1 MAVAETARLIVDLSL
16 KGNFNRQIG
25 TTGRALGK
33 FEAQLDRTESRA
45 FRAGQQI
52 GTGIQRSATLAA
64 AGIGILAGNVLIGL
78 DSLVKLEKQQAQTEA
93 AIKSTG
99 GAAGITAKQI
109 RDMAEEFESMNATVG
124 DEVIQEAENL
134 LLTFTNVNKKAFKPT
149 LQAALDINTRLGRG
163 PEGLSG
169 TMRQLGKA
177 LNDPTK
183 GLAALTRIG
192 ITFDAKTTK
201 RIKTLQSQGKLF
213 EAQGVILKELDKRF
227 GGSFLAEGGTTG
239 GKVAKFRDSIE
250 DLQRTLAAGM
260 LPVVSNLADALSD
273 LFRDPAIQKGVQQF
287 GKDLAAFF
295 TPSRIKGGIAAIK
308 DLAAVVGPAFGAA
321 ASAIGAVATA
331 FGKLP
336 PDLRNLLIGA
346 VAVNKLTGGLV
357 TNIAGGLAGAIGSAL
372 KTIVAGN
379 VTVIGKSVVGPGGI
393 PDPRGG
399 VAGKVGGVGK
409 VALGAIG
416 VVGITAAIAEA
427 LQGPVNVE
435 LKTNFKNPFEGGI
448 GGNIITG
455 LHNLAEVVKLVTR
468 KPPTP
473 TQSPDRQEAAQ
484 TRRLQDIAATM
495 VRAVNREGERGRG
508 KAPGA
513 STNTAN
519 NIKELANKLSPI
531 TVNTGNVIPGAI
543 SSLQAKTTASIDA
556 MKADTT
562 ASLDRANTS
571 ITTAQRV
578 GAIGIQS
585 TTRSSALTNATIVAG
600 ATRSSAGAIIA
611 AIYAARPIVNVT
623 NVTRSTTIQQRYG
636 PGNGSSGS
644 DGRTYPLNGG
654 P

>member
-1 MAVAETARLIVDLSL
+1 MALADTAKLVVDLSL
-16 KGNFNRQIG
+16 KGNFTGQIG
-25 TTGRALGK
+25 KATRGLD
-33 FEAQLDRTESRA
+33 QLDRKASRGYQI
-45 FRAGQQI
+45 GQQI
-52 GTGIQRSATLAA
+52 GTGIQRGALLAA
-64 AGIGILAGNVLIGL
+64 SGVGLLAFNVGRGL
-78 DSLVKLEKQQAQTEA
+78 QSLVDLEAQTDITNA

-99 GAAGITAKQI
+99 GIAGVTATEI
-109 RDMAEEFESMNATVG
+109 RTMAEQFESVNALFG
-124 DEVIQEAENL
+124 DEVIQSAANML
-134 LLTFTNVNKKAFKPT
+134 LAFTNIRKKAFKPA
-149 LQAALDINTRLGRG
+149 LQAVLDLNAGMGKG
-163 PEGLSG
+163 PEGLAD
-169 TMRQLGKA
+169 TAKVLGIA
-177 LNDPTK
+177 LNDPTA
-183 GLAALTRIG
+183 GLGRLSRAGVQFTKAQQ
-192 ITFDAKTTK
+192 K
-201 RIKTLQSQGKLF
+201 RIKGLQAEGKLY
-213 EAQGVILKELDKRF
+213 EAQAIILAEVNKRF
-227 GGSFLAEGGTTG
+227 GGRGAAFGGETAR
-239 GKVAKFRDSIE
+239 KVAKFHDAIE
-250 DLQRTLAAGM
+250 DLQRTLAVGL
-260 LPVVSNLADALSD
+260 LPVVGNIADALSD
-273 LFRDPAIQKGVQQF
+273 LFADPAIQKGVAEF
-287 GKDLAAFF
+287 GQDLGKLITPANIKAFI
-295 TPSRIKGGIAAIK
+295 SDVRGIAAA
-308 DLAAVVGPAFGAA
+308 LVPAFRAA
-321 ASAIGAVATA
+321 AGAIGFAIEA
-331 FGKLP
+331 FNKLP
-336 PDLRNLLIGA
+336 PDLRNLLVGA
-346 VAVNKLTGGLV
+346 IAVNKLTGGLV

-379 VTVIGKSVVGPGGI
+379 VTVIGKTVVGPGGL
-393 PDPRGG
+393 PTPGG
-399 VAGKVGGVGK
+399 TGGAGGGVGK

-427 LQGPVNVE
+427 LKGPVNVE

-531 TVNTGNVIPGAI
+531 TANTGNVIPGAI

-562 ASLDRANTS
+562 ATLDRANTS

-585 TTRSSALTNATIVAG
+585 TTRSSALTAAAITAG
-600 ATRSSAGAIIA
+600 ATRSTGAAIIA
-611 AIYAARPIVNVT
+611 AIFAARPVMNVT
-623 NVTRSTTIQQRYG
+623 NVTRSTTIQNRYG
-636 PGNGSSGS
+636 PGNGSSGA
-644 DGRTYPLNGG
+644 DTGHAPGTGPL